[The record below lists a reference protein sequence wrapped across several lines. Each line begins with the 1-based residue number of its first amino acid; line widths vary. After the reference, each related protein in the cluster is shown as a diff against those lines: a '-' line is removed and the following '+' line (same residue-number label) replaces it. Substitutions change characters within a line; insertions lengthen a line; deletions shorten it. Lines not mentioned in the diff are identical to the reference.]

1 MSYKFQLLNLHGKT
15 LVSHVSS
22 LLVAYA
28 GLAYIQF
35 GITVQ
40 PKFCH
45 AVALFTY
52 GSFLAAF
59 SWLNVMCFD
68 IWWTFG

>member
-1 MSYKFQLLNLHGKT
+1 MTVYPAQPLKLQLLNLHGKT

-40 PKFCH
+40 PKFCY
-45 AVALFTY
+45 AV
-52 GSFLAAF
+52 GK
-59 SWLNVMCFD
+59 C
-68 IWWTFG
+68 G